1 MDKLSEPFNAA
12 LALAAAAHQGQI
24 RKGTENAAG
33 LPLPYITH
41 PVAVAAL
48 VQRYG
53 GAEAQ
58 ILAALLHDVLE
69 DAGPA
74 WAQPIRDRF
83 GPEVLE
89 LVEFC
94 TDGLPDAAG
103 LKPPWRPRKEAYLA
117 HLRAAEGPGVLVC
130 ACDKLANLQAIL
142 LDLTEMGEG
151 VWDRFTGGKAGSL
164 WYYRELVAVFTGR
177 VPEPLAGALRRDLV
191 RVLAL
196 TSASGLALPEGEGQ
210 GG

>member
-1 MDKLSEPFNAA
+1 LETLSERFNAA
-12 LALAAAAHQGQI
+12 LTLAAIAHQGQI
-24 RKGTENAAG
+24 RKGTENAVG
-33 LPLPYITH
+33 LALPYITH

-53 GAEAQ
+53 GSEAQ

-74 WAQPIRDRF
+74 WARPIQVDF

-117 HLRAAEGPGVLVC
+117 HLRAAVGPGVLVS

-142 LDLTEMGEG
+142 LDLTEIGEG
-151 VWDRFTGGKAGSL
+151 VWDRFTGGREGSL
-164 WYYRELVAVFTGR
+164 WYYRELVAAFAGR
-177 VPEPLAGALRRDLV
+177 VPEPLAEALRRELAS
-191 RVLAL
+191 VLEL
-196 TSASGLALPEGEGQ
+196 TGASGLDH
-210 GG
+210 